1 MSKFCPFCGEELL
14 DDAKFCKSCGK
25 DVASYNPNTSP
36 DVGQTP
42 YQPQAAEKSYTLHL
56 VAGIILG
63 ILIPLLGIIISVYLL
78 TRKDNPDAK
87 TYGYVVLAVSIA
99 RMLINFF
106 LYF

>member
-25 DVASYNPNTSP
+25 DVASYSPNADENNLP
-36 DVGQTP
+36 QT
-42 YQPQAAEKSYTLHL
+42 AAEKSYTIHL

-87 TYGYVVLAVSIA
+87 TYGYVVLAVSIV

-106 LYF
+106 LFF

>member
-25 DVASYNPNTSP
+25 DVASYSP
-36 DVGQTP
+36 DAGGNNPPQT
-42 YQPQAAEKSYTLHL
+42 AEKSYTIHL

-87 TYGYVVLAVSIA
+87 TYGYVVLAVSIV
-99 RMLINFF
+99 RLLINFF
-106 LYF
+106 LFF